1 MDGSAEGQFETLIGS
16 TCIVMHILYED
27 RKQPAAEESEMP
39 LGL

>member
-1 MDGSAEGQFETLIGS
+1 MDGSAEGQFETLICS
-16 TCIVMHILYED
+16 TCIVMHIYED